1 MKPRDI
7 EIITKQIELN
17 VLNSES
23 DLEEEINKEKVNP
36 LLILGAIR
44 ELTQNKQILG
54 EWMNLMTPETP
65 DYENK
70 KGE

>member
-23 DLEEEINKEKVNP
+23 HLEEEINKEKVNP

-44 ELTQNKQILG
+44 ELTENKQILG